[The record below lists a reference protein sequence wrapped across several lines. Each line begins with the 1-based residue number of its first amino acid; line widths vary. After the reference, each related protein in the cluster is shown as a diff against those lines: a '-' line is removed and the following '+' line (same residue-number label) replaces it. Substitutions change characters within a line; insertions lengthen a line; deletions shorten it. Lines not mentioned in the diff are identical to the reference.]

1 MISLTEIQ
9 SCHSSGIC
17 SPCGD
22 GCSSWIACSLY
33 GNRVPESHPEYGK
46 NFRIILADPKQGYGC
61 WMMKAL
67 VDKFGVFSEEGKI
80 GVKDLSLKQLKKEA
94 EKFLEQNKTTLEE
107 FIKKEGKV
115 KND

>member
-1 MISLTEIQ
+1 
-9 SCHSSGIC
+9 
-17 SPCGD
+17 
-22 GCSSWIACSLY
+22 
-33 GNRVPESHPEYGK
+33 
-46 NFRIILADPKQGYGC
+46 
-61 WMMKAL
+61 MMKAL